1 MLYVCLCSFSVDYS
15 RFPLINEMTV
25 TKFPIEKH
33 PIKTAINLHLFVGE
47 VACILM
53 HTSEI

>member
-1 MLYVCLCSFSVDYS
+1 MLYVCLCSFPVDYS
-15 RFPLINEMTV
+15 RLPLINEMTV
-25 TKFPIEKH
+25 AKFPIEKH
-33 PIKTAINLHLFVGE
+33 PIKTAINPHLFAGE